1 VGLALIRKSILGRRK
16 VWTNRRF
23 RRGWHGAE
31 AIEFVEGAVEGALD
45 AGFVA
50 REAFDSA
57 GAGGVIGE
65 GAGAGIEG
73 RQAFV
78 ARELRDTETEQ
89 SGLERAQAAEAPGG
103 HGHLLDEQGFG
114 GPIGL
119 VFGEKSIEQ
128 LLELLGILIR
138 ENGGLRGEPVAQGV
152 EADGGASFGSTRAGR
167 EPGVAAIGVDLA
179 LGRHRV

>member
-1 VGLALIRKSILGRRK
+1 M
-16 VWTNRRF
+16 
-23 RRGWHGAE
+23 
-31 AIEFVEGAVEGALD
+31 EGAVEGALD

-89 SGLERAQAAEAPGG
+89 SGFERAQAAEAPRG

-114 GPIGL
+114 GPGGL
-119 VFGEKSIEQ
+119 VFREKGVEQ
-128 LLELLGILIR
+128 LLELFGILIR
-138 ENGGLRGEPVAQGV
+138 EDSGLGGEPVAQGV
-152 EADGGASFGSTRAGR
+152 EADGGASFRGTRAGA
-167 EPGVAAIGVDLA
+167 ELGVAAIGVDLT